1 MRLLR
6 IGPTRALKNP
16 GPVMRRGPLV
26 YAVVFGGIAVLAFLG
41 GSLVRHKSGSAS
53 FRVSPGVY
61 SNILRESADADLF
74 VLRIEGR
81 DEMKGMVCDRCAQR
95 VHEALLEVAG
105 VEAARVDLTTQ
116 EAGVLA
122 DTERVSADRL
132 VQAVND
138 ADFGAVVLNRPSS

>member
-1 MRLLR
+1 M
-6 IGPTRALKNP
+6 
-16 GPVMRRGPLV
+16 
-26 YAVVFGGIAVLAFLG
+26 VFGGIALLAFVG
-41 GSLVRHKSGSAS
+41 GWLVRHNSGSAS

-61 SNILRESADADLF
+61 SNIPMAHADADLL

-81 DEMKGMVCDRCAQR
+81 DEIKGMVCDGCAQR

-116 EAGVLA
+116 DAGVLA
-122 DTERVSADRL
+122 DTDRVTADRL
-132 VQAVND
+132 IQAVND